1 VVVGD
6 FNIAHRDID
15 VHSRWKIAEIY
26 TVEEREWID
35 GFLNKY
41 VDLYRHF
48 HPNETD
54 VFSVWNQKTEARIHN
69 EGLRLVFFSSLNSK
83 HFASLCVQPFFSLH
97 LEHHFI
103 SERCQKLN
111 SDVC

>member
-1 VVVGD
+1 MLSECGSYGGVA
-6 FNIAHRDID
+6 FNSLLCILLDYA
-15 VHSRWKIAEIY
+15 
-26 TVEEREWID
+26 EEREWID

-69 EGLRLVFFSSLNSK
+69 EGLRLVFFSFLNSK
-83 HFASLCVQPFFSLH
+83 HFASLCIQSFFSLH